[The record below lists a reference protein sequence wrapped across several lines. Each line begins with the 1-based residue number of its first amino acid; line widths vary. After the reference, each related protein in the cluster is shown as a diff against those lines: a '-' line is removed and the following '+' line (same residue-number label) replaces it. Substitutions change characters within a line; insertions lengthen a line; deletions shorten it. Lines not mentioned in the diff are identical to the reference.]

1 MAPKLHFLQKEFALG
16 LGDPRF
22 LEKRPAA
29 SIFTKMV
36 LIIHLLNINP
46 ETLIF
51 ECYIK
56 SIKSFLRVTIILD
69 SELSKP
75 LFEPVQGI
83 ASSAVACLKENKI
96 ILNN

>member
-1 MAPKLHFLQKEFALG
+1 MARKAQEAFCKSNTSKTVMTSHFVKQMKKTAKIKHRRLQMHFLQKEFALG

-36 LIIHLLNINP
+36 LIIDLLNINP

-51 ECYIK
+51 EC
-56 SIKSFLRVTIILD
+56 
-69 SELSKP
+69 
-75 LFEPVQGI
+75 
-83 ASSAVACLKENKI
+83 
-96 ILNN
+96 